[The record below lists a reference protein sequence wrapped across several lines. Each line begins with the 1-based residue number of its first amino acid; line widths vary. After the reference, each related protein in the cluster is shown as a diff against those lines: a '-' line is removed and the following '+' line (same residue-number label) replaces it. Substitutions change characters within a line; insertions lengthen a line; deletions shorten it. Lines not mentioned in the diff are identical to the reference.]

1 MFRLS
6 KSLSKSS
13 TTFTKNFR
21 RKHRRPICRES
32 VSLDKNRGASYVC
45 KKASS
50 TRKRGRS
57 SKKPS
62 KTPSKNDSGIAFRRS
77 RFGTDF
83 GTKIH
88 EESSQNRSKINFFD
102 QLRSTWA
109 ASGSIFASWG
119 RLGSL
124 EAPRASPFEQT
135 GLARVAQGRPS
146 LRAGSPCPAAVLR

>member
-1 MFRLS
+1 M
-6 KSLSKSS
+6 SKSS
-13 TTFTKNFR
+13 TTFTKNLR
-21 RKHRRPICRES
+21 RKHRRPICRER

-50 TRKRGRS
+50 TRKRGRP
-57 SKKPS
+57 SKKPL
-62 KTPSKNDSGIAFRRS
+62 KTPLKNDSGIAFRRS

-88 EESSQNRSKINFFD
+88 EKSSQNHSKIDFFD

-119 RLGSL
+119 PLGSL
-124 EAPRASPFEQT
+124 EAPRASPFERT
-135 GLARVAQGRPS
+135 GLARVAQGRLS
-146 LRAGSPCPAAVLR
+146 LRAASVTPSVP

>member
-1 MFRLS
+1 M
-6 KSLSKSS
+6 
-13 TTFTKNFR
+13 TFTKNFR
-21 RKHRRPICRES
+21 RKHRRPICRER
-32 VSLDKNRGASYVC
+32 VSLDKNRCASYVR

-88 EESSQNRSKINFFD
+88 EKSSQNRSKIDFFD
-102 QLRSTWA
+102 QVGSTWA

-124 EAPRASPFEQT
+124 QAPRASPFKRTE
-135 GLARVAQGRPS
+135 LARAPLGRLS
-146 LRAGSPCPAAVLR
+146 LRGRSGSPSALLR